1 MSLPGQVSG
10 QLPRTN
16 HATRRFVV
24 VALCRSRMIV
34 ESIVLVTVGDA
45 PRRRRGQRDGE
56 DDTGQAQREAGHDD
70 VCAGLD
76 GGRDDRAPDL
86 GHAVD

>member
-10 QLPRTN
+10 QSAEDEPRD
-16 HATRRFVV
+16 AQFVV
-24 VALCRSRMIV
+24 VALRRSRTIV
-34 ESIVLVTVGDA
+34 ESIVLVTAGDA

-56 DDTGQAQREAGHDD
+56 GDTGQAQREAGHDD
-70 VCAGLD
+70 MDAGLD
-76 GGRDDRAPDL
+76 GGRDAPEPDL